1 MISAQT
7 LPLVLP
13 EIPQDLNSGDS
24 GLNML
29 LCAERLISH
38 YGSFDLTGPDTC
50 KPKKTNEIFSFF
62 QFSENAA
69 NELRSEILRVMN
81 MLSGESENRYAEFAG
96 FDADDINFDLLWRAS
111 FTIFLSLCWALL
123 YSFLHLFLFFDVLL
137 NFDDLLIVD
146 LAVMDLFP
154 FLKIR
159 LVSFIFCQLWIQ
171 CLSCILLYFDVLC
184 SHERLIVARFP
195 SVVVVVVFR
204 LKMDYMYVYV
214 CSLIVETNKQTSQ
227 S

>member
-1 MISAQT
+1 MRKSLTPITAKIRAFISELLSEHNPDFKSMVSAQT

-96 FDADDINFDLLWRAS
+96 FDADDINFDLL
-111 FTIFLSLCWALL
+111 
-123 YSFLHLFLFFDVLL
+123 
-137 NFDDLLIVD
+137 
-146 LAVMDLFP
+146 
-154 FLKIR
+154 
-159 LVSFIFCQLWIQ
+159 
-171 CLSCILLYFDVLC
+171 
-184 SHERLIVARFP
+184 
-195 SVVVVVVFR
+195 
-204 LKMDYMYVYV
+204 
-214 CSLIVETNKQTSQ
+214 
-227 S
+227 